1 MVLDKQ
7 GKALTF
13 VPDAVGSS
21 KVITL
26 SAAKAT
32 EITDITGVRYTLT
45 SDTAT
50 YYNGKETTWGET
62 YSWLNAGA
70 SVTLYLGAAGNVEY
84 VFVGGGSTASAAV
97 VVYEDHSAAGFDS
110 LVGTGTTYAIYKNGV
125 KATSADLRKYD
136 VATYSTVT
144 NTIRVCDTRISGYYE
159 ACSPNAK
166 EPSKV
171 TVLGHEFNVLST
183 AMASLSEFK
192 PGDQITLLL
201 TEDNQ
206 VAAAVK
212 SGTSGASGNAVGI
225 VKSASAGSAS
235 VDLLCGIHVEGKAN
249 LSDSTAAQLQGQLAR
264 VSSTKEG
271 LNVSSLTGG
280 VGGDLDV
287 NARKLG
293 NKSLVDNVMIFRRDG
308 GTLTSVSLSEL
319 TSGIIARSQISYART
334 NWAGDVDLIVLGSAD
349 SSTVYYGRA
358 IVQTSTAENSS
369 ETRTLAVEYGNGQR
383 SEAIRTDSQISNGE
397 YIYMGVKGGRITS
410 LGSLTCLSGVANS
423 AWSGDGA
430 VTVAGRTYTVSDSV
444 ACYNRTT
451 GTWMTLA
458 AAHAYAA
465 KADLYVRDGVVRVI
479 EVN

>member
-26 SAAKAT
+26 SVAKAT
-32 EITDITGVRYTLT
+32 EITDITGTRYTLT
-45 SDTAT
+45 SDTST
-50 YYNGKETTWGET
+50 YYNGKETTWGDT

-110 LVGTGTTYAIYKNGV
+110 LVGTGTAYTIYKNGV
-125 KATSADLRKYD
+125 KASSADLRKYD
-136 VATYSTVT
+136 VATYSSVT
-144 NTIRVCDTRISGYYE
+144 NTIRVCDTRINGYYE
-159 ACSPNAK
+159 ACSPNAS

-171 TVLGHEFNVLST
+171 TVLGHEFDVLST
-183 AMASLSEFK
+183 AMESLSAFK
-192 PGDQITLLL
+192 PGDQIILLL

-206 VAAAVK
+206 VAGAVK
-212 SGTSGASGNAVGI
+212 PGTGGAGGNAVGI

-249 LSDSTAAQLQGQLAR
+249 ISDTTAAQLQGQLAR
-264 VSSTKEG
+264 VSSTKDG

-287 NARKLG
+287 NAKKLG
-293 NKSLVDNVMIFRRDG
+293 GQRLADNVMIFRRDG
-308 GTLTSVSLSEL
+308 GALTSVSLSQL
-319 TSGIIARSQISYART
+319 TSGIISKSQIAYART
-334 NWAGDVDLIVLGSAD
+334 NWAGEVDLIVLGSAD

-358 IVQTSTAENSS
+358 IVQTSDD
-369 ETRTLAVEYGNGQR
+369 TRTLAVEYGNGQR
-383 SEAIRTDSQISNGE
+383 SEAIRTDSEVSHGT
-397 YIYMGVKGGRITS
+397 YIYMGVKGGQITS
-410 LGSLTCLSGVANS
+410 LGTLTRLAGVSNS

-430 VTVAGRTYTVSDSV
+430 VTVAGRTYTVSDNV
-444 ACYNRTT
+444 VCYNRTT
-451 GTWMTLA
+451 DTWMTLS
-458 AAHAYAA
+458 AAHAYAKEA
-465 KADLYVRDGVVRVI
+465 NLYVRDGVVRVI
-479 EVN
+479 EVS